1 MGIPYMGTT
10 TWIEDERAPGGAAW
24 GANDVDEEEE
34 DAPFR
39 FVSASEIAADVAAG
53 DFERLTSRPP
63 HWSPESF
70 RSHEYEPRHH
80 GSC

>member
-1 MGIPYMGTT
+1 MGTT

-24 GANDVDEEEE
+24 GAEGDYEEEE

-39 FVSASEIAADVAAG
+39 FVSASEIAADV
-53 DFERLTSRPP
+53 DFERMASRPP

-80 GSC
+80 GWAMTQ